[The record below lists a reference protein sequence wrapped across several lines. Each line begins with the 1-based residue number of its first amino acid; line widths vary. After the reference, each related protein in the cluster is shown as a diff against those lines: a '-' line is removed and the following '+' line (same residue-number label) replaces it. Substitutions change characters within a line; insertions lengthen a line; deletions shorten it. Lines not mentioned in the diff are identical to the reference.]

1 MRLRVCLLLLL
12 AACAGGESTD
22 GKGGADDG
30 AEGEGEG
37 EADGEADGAIPSTL
51 TDLRADGG
59 TLDPAFSPEVTAYTL
74 TLPLQRSSVTL
85 TVGVTEGTPTLD
97 GEPMT
102 AQAEGAAATVTIP
115 LDGRSLVL
123 DNEGLES
130 PVTISVARG
139 DSPSTLATA
148 SAAGDELGAALAGEG
163 ALVAAGAVRAGGGL
177 GAVSILRAGAL
188 EATLTGAVAGG
199 AFGAAVAVAGDWLA
213 VGAPLANAGDG
224 AVYLYQHSG
233 GAWSLMASLTAPT
246 PGQGALFGQSVAL
259 LASGSLLVGAPGLD
273 PDSRSAA
280 GGAYLYTLSGATW
293 ALSTTLTPTELGA
306 GDRFGAAVALR
317 DGALA
322 IGAPG
327 GASGGRVAWGAEAD
341 TLAWLSPTGQN
352 PGDELGAALA
362 FGPSGLLIGAPGR
375 DVGDL
380 STLVPDAGGAWYLP
394 DSGDLVAIEPATA
407 QPFGRF
413 GATVAAASDLLAV
426 GSGNLALRAGALSLL
441 GYNHLG
447 DPEVW
452 LRRDLTET
460 EAGVRFGAAA
470 AFANEGLVIGRPYT
484 AAGGALQQIP

>member
-1 MRLRVCLLLLL
+1 MRFRVCLLLLI

-22 GKGGADDG
+22 GKGGPDDSADG
-30 AEGEGEG
+30 GGEG
-37 EADGEADGAIPSTL
+37 EADGESDGAAPSTL
-51 TDLRADGG
+51 TDLRADAG
-59 TLDPAFSPEVTAYTL
+59 TLEPTFSPEVTAYTL
-74 TLPLQRSSVTL
+74 TLPLQRSSVGL
-85 TVGVTEGTPTLD
+85 TVTVSAGTPTLD

-102 AQAEGAAATVTIP
+102 AGEAGATATLTIP
-115 LDGRSLVL
+115 LDGRSLLL
-123 DNEGLES
+123 DNAGLES
-130 PVTISVARG
+130 PVTITVARG
-139 DSPSTLATA
+139 GSPSTLASA
-148 SAAGDELGAALAGEG
+148 SAAGEELGAALSADS
-163 ALVAAGAVRAGGGL
+163 ALLAAGAVRAGGGL
-177 GAVSILRAGAL
+177 GAVTVLRAGAV
-188 EATLTGAVAGG
+188 EATLAGATVGE

-213 VGAPLANAGDG
+213 VGAPLASAGDG

-233 GAWSLMASLTAPT
+233 GAWTLAATLTAPT
-246 PGQGALFGQSVAL
+246 AGQAALFGQSLAL

-293 ALSTTLTPTELGA
+293 ALSTTVTPAELGA
-306 GDRFGAAVALR
+306 GDRFGSAVALR

-327 GASGGRVAWGAEAD
+327 GANGGRVAWGAEAGS
-341 TLAWLSPTGQN
+341 LAWLSPTDQN

-380 STLVPDAGGAWYLP
+380 STLTPDAGGAWYLP
-394 DSGDLVAIEPATA
+394 DSGDLVALEPATA
-407 QPFGRF
+407 QAFGRF

-426 GSGNLALRAGALSLL
+426 GSGNQAQGAGALSLF

-447 DPEVW
+447 DPEIW
-452 LRRDLTET
+452 LRRDLVET
-460 EAGVRFGAAA
+460 EAGARFGAAA
-470 AFANEGLVIGRPYT
+470 AFANEGLVTGRPYT